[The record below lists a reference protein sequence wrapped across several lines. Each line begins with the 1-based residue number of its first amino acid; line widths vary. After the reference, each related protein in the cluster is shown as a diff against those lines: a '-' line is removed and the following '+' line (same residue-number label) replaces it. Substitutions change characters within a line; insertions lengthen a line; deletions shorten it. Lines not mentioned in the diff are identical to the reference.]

1 MGRIA
6 DLLGAVAAAAEEGSE
21 GLELPPESRAL
32 LLEGWSDDD
41 VDDALGLVTDSLLLN
56 ELVEA
61 AGALSARL
69 IAQLGAV
76 DADEAFE
83 RAERDGWR
91 VPLDQLTHLA
101 RELDRLEEVLEVFE
115 DTPPRDRSRLD
126 GVRRRL
132 MEQGIESEMRRP
144 SDGNGSGGHD
154 PS

>member
-41 VDDALGLVTDSLLLN
+41 IDDALGLVTDSLLLN

-61 AGALSARL
+61 AGALSSRL
-69 IAQLGAV
+69 MAQVGAL
-76 DADEAFE
+76 DADGAFGQ
-83 RAERDGWR
+83 AEREGWR
-91 VPLDQLTHLA
+91 LPLDQLTHLA
-101 RELDRLEEVLEVFE
+101 RELDRLEEVLEIFE

-126 GVRRRL
+126 GLRRRL
-132 MEQGIESEMRRP
+132 MEQGIEAEMHGA
-144 SDGNGSGGHD
+144 DGNGSGGHE